1 MKWQRISMLNYTI
14 KRTLWMI
21 PLLIGISLIS
31 FFIMH
36 LAPGDITN
44 NEASFNP
51 KTSQES
57 RQKLRELYNLD
68 KPVIV
73 QYGLW
78 LKRMVKLDFGNSFAS
93 HRKPVFWQTTD
104 KDGNVTKG
112 MIQEALPITLLIN
125 IIGLV
130 IVLVLAIPLGIIAAC
145 KHMNW
150 QDKSITLFNFIGFS
164 VPGFW
169 LSLMLMYWLG
179 VANDWFPISGIRS
192 LNHDSLST
200 FGQIKDTLSHF
211 FMPVIIPSVTGLASI
226 TLFVKSGMLDVLH
239 QDYITTARAKGLNE
253 NKVIYTHALRNA
265 LLPLITIIGLSIPG
279 LIGGSVI
286 SEQIFAI
293 PGMGKLFY
301 SAVMARDFPV
311 VMGILTIGSALTLI
325 GNLIAD
331 IAYAW
336 ADPRVRRGVVK
347 G

>member
-1 MKWQRISMLNYTI
+1 MLKYLI
-14 KRTLWMI
+14 KRVMWMI

-51 KTSQES
+51 KASEES
-57 RQKLRELYNLD
+57 RQKLREMYHLD

-78 LKRMVKLDFGNSFAS
+78 MKRMATLDFGNSFAT
-93 HRKPVFWQTTD
+93 HQKPVFWQTTD
-104 KDGNVTKG
+104 KDGFVTKG
-112 MIQEALPITLLIN
+112 MIQEALPITLMIN
-125 IIGLV
+125 ILGL
-130 IVLVLAIPLGIIAAC
+130 IITMTLAIPLGIIAAR
-145 KHMNW
+145 KYMGW

-164 VPGFW
+164 IPGFW
-169 LSLMLMYWLG
+169 LSLLLMYWLG
-179 VANDWFPISGIRS
+179 VMNNWLPISGLHS
-192 LNHDSLST
+192 LNYDNLEPWGKLKDS
-200 FGQIKDTLSHF
+200 ISHLIL
-211 FMPVIIPSVTGLASI
+211 PVLIPSLTGLAGI
-226 TLFVKSGMLDVLH
+226 TLFVKNGMLDVLH
-239 QDYITTARAKGLNE
+239 QDYITTARAKGLSE
-253 NKVIYTHALRNA
+253 HKVVYTHALRNA
-265 LLPLITIIGLSIPG
+265 LLPLITIVGLSIPG

-286 SEQIFAI
+286 AETIFAI
-293 PGMGKLFY
+293 PGMGKLFFD
-301 SAVMARDFPV
+301 SVMMRDFPV
-311 VMGILTIGSALTLI
+311 IMGILTIGSALTLI

>member
-1 MKWQRISMLNYTI
+1 MLRYII
-14 KRTLWMI
+14 KRVLWMI

-44 NEASFNP
+44 NEGAFNP
-51 KTSQES
+51 KASAES
-57 RQKLRELYNLD
+57 KQKLRELYNLD

-78 LKRMVKLDFGNSFAS
+78 LKRMVKLDFGNSFQT

-112 MIQEALPITLLIN
+112 MIQESIGKTLLIN
-125 IIGLV
+125 ILGL
-130 IVLVLAIPLGIIAAC
+130 IITLILAMPLGIAAAR
-145 KHMNW
+145 KYGLW

-164 VPGFW
+164 IPSFW
-169 LSLMLMYWLG
+169 LILLLMYWVG
-179 VANDWFPISGIRS
+179 VVHNWFPISGWQS
-192 LNHDSLST
+192 LNYESLSAW
-200 FGQIKDTLSHF
+200 GQIKDRFAHLF
-211 FMPVIIPSVTGLASI
+211 LPVLIPSVTGLASI
-226 TLFVKSGMLDVLH
+226 TLFVKNGMLDVLH
-239 QDYITTARAKGLNE
+239 QDYITTARAKGLSE
-253 NKVIYTHALRNA
+253 NKVVYTHALRNA
-265 LLPLITIIGLSIPG
+265 LLPLITIVGLSIPG

-286 SEQIFAI
+286 AESIFAI
-293 PGMGKLFY
+293 NGMGKLFFD
-301 SAVMARDFPV
+301 AVTARDFPV
-311 VMGILTIGSALTLI
+311 VMGILTIGSALTLV

-331 IAYAW
+331 LAYAW